1 MKKHEHYGL
10 YSIIILSNLLILWF
24 VMNPRTETV
33 TIKTNLNQFSLSKE
47 NVYAYFNVIG
57 IDSTYQSEIMS
68 QILYETGHF
77 CSDVRFRQ
85 NNLFG
90 IRIKG
95 EYQKYH
101 HWTESITHWKLIY
114 YDKVKQFNSYYDYL
128 MHDKRYMECDER
140 IYISKLRQIKRW
152 L

>member
-10 YSIIILSNLLILWF
+10 YSIVILSNLLILWF
-24 VMNPRTETV
+24 VMNPRVQEKV
-33 TIKTNLNQFSLSKE
+33 INTNLNQFSLSKE
-47 NVYAYFNVIG
+47 NVYSYFNVIG
-57 IDSTYQSEIMS
+57 IDSTYQREIMS
-68 QILYETGHF
+68 QMLYETGHF
-77 CSDVRFRQ
+77 CSDVRFRE

-101 HWTESITHWKLIY
+101 HWTESIVHWKLIY
-114 YDKVKQFNSYYDYL
+114 YNKVKQFNSYYDYL
-128 MHDKRYMECDER
+128 MYDKKYMECDER
-140 IYISKLRQIKRW
+140 VYISKLRQIKRW

>member
-1 MKKHEHYGL
+1 
-10 YSIIILSNLLILWF
+10 
-24 VMNPRTETV
+24 MNPRTETV

-47 NVYAYFNVIG
+47 NIYAYFNVIG
-57 IDSTYQSEIMS
+57 IDSTYQPEIMS

-114 YDKVKQFNSYYDYL
+114 YNKVKQFNSYYDYL

-140 IYISKLRQIKRW
+140 VYISKLRQIKRW